1 MPLSATFF
9 GKHRRRVE
17 QFTVRGFSALFD
29 FGTEYVGGRG
39 NRTKPLARKNKL
51 PCLSELMAMIAWK
64 APVVIRCVQSVTPTV
79 ST

>member
-17 QFTVRGFSALFD
+17 QFTRRAFPHCSTLARNVSAT
-29 FGTEYVGGRG
+29 GATT
-39 NRTKPLARKNKL
+39 TKPLARKNQF
-51 PCLSELMAMIAWK
+51 PYLSELMAMIAWK
-64 APVVIRCVQSVTPTV
+64 APVVIRSVQSVTPTV